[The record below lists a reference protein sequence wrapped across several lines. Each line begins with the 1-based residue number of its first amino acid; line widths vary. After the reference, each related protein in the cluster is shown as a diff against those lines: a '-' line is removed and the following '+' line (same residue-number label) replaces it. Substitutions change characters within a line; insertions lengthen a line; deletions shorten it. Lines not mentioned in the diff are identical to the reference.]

1 MDDAPPRRWRP
12 GATDVLLLAVLSAL
26 ALSLGLAPIT
36 NNDVWLHLA
45 TGDWI
50 LNNREVPHT
59 EVFSFVAAG
68 RPYLAHEWGS
78 ELLLA
83 GIYAAAGLAGLV
95 GYKTGIA
102 LLLSWA
108 LFTAART
115 AGAPPARAGLVAA
128 MGLFVAGA
136 HLWARPH
143 LLTWLALLACLALLS
158 RARRQPRWLLALIPL
173 QIVWTNMHGGFILG
187 PALVATWGA

>member
-1 MDDAPPRRWRP
+1 MDDASPRRWRP
-12 GATDVLLLAVLSAL
+12 GVADAFLLAALSAL

-36 NNDVWLHLA
+36 NNDIWLHLA

-50 LNNREVPHT
+50 LSQGAVPRS
-59 EVFSFVAAG
+59 EIFSFVAAG
-68 RPYLAHEWGS
+68 RPYIAHEWGS
-78 ELLLA
+78 QVLLA

-108 LFTAART
+108 LFAGART
-115 AGAPPARAGLVAA
+115 AGAPPARATLAA
-128 MGLFVAGA
+128 AVGLFVAGA

-143 LLTWLALLACLALLS
+143 LLTWLRS
-158 RARRQPRWLLALIPL
+158 W
-173 QIVWTNMHGGFILG
+173 
-187 PALVATWGA
+187 PALPSFPTPAGNRAGSWP